1 MHKTIPSHSRN
12 PLIQRLIE
20 RNPGMAIGNSVPI
33 DLSLLEDIEQSANQL
48 SSQLDALLA
57 GLRSQLQ
64 QVALQEP
71 LSLSLSPPPPS
82 ILASSLN
89 NSLTKFMRN
98 PSSPILG
105 CRRDFEFRQ
114 GV

>member
-71 LSLSLSPPPPS
+71 LSLSLTSTP
-82 ILASSLN
+82 LN
-89 NSLTKFMRN
+89 SRLVFEQLFNKVHAKPLLPNSRLQTR
-98 PSSPILG
+98 L
-105 CRRDFEFRQ
+105 
-114 GV
+114 